1 VKQTTTDKARSFW
14 NSGVASRTSSIML
27 TKGSPW
33 PAEQL
38 TWTTPGLRYAYYE
51 GQWEQLPDFASL
63 TPVKSGE
70 AAGVNIE
77 SLKGRENGWGL
88 VYSGYID
95 ISLDGLYTFFVY
107 SDDGSK
113 LYLGDSLVVS
123 NDGLHGSM
131 EKSGEV
137 LLKAGKHRLKLLYFD
152 ASGGESL
159 VVSYSGPGI
168 RKQEVPAPAYSH

>member
-1 VKQTTTDKARSFW
+1 MNRSK
-14 NSGVASRTSSIML
+14 GGRTVGAWSIAVTL
-27 TKGSPW
+27 IF
-33 PAEQL
+33 L
-38 TWTTPGLRYAYYE
+38 
-51 GQWEQLPDFASL
+51 
-63 TPVKSGE
+63 
-70 AAGVNIE
+70 
-77 SLKGRENGWGL
+77 
-88 VYSGYID
+88 
-95 ISLDGLYTFFVY
+95 LDGLYTFFVN

-152 ASGGESL
+152 ASGGRSL